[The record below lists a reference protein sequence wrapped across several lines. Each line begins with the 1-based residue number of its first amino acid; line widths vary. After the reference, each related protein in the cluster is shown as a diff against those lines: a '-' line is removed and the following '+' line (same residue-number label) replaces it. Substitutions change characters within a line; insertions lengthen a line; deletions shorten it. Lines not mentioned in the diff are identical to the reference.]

1 MISVYFQSILIAL
14 VQGVSEFIPV
24 SSSAHLLLI
33 SYLSKFNYTS
43 LEVDISLHLGSLLAI
58 LVYFWKDLI
67 NILDNKK
74 LLHLI
79 IFGSIPLIV
88 IGFIVNYF
96 DVIYLLRNLKLIA
109 WTTLIFG
116 IVLFFADKKIA
127 KNNIENNLNFKNIIV
142 IGLFQV
148 LALIPGVSR
157 SGIVITASR
166 MFGFKRVDSAKISF
180 FLSIPALFGASVLGA
195 GDILNKNIDFNF
207 IILISIFFSF
217 IFSFLTIKYL
227 LKYLEKFSLNI
238 FIYYRII
245 LSIILFLIVYS

>member
-245 LSIILFLIVYS
+245 LSIILFLILYG

>member
-142 IGLFQV
+142 IGIFQV
-148 LALIPGVSR
+148 LALVPGVSR

-245 LSIILFLIVYS
+245 LSITLFLIVYG

>member
-142 IGLFQV
+142 IGIFQV
-148 LALIPGVSR
+148 LALVPGVSR

-245 LSIILFLIVYS
+245 LSIILFLIVYG

>member
-245 LSIILFLIVYS
+245 LSIILFLIVYG

>member
-88 IGFIVNYF
+88 IGFIVSYF

-245 LSIILFLIVYS
+245 LSIILFLIVYG

>member
-1 MISVYFQSILIAL
+1 MISIYFQSILIAL

-245 LSIILFLIVYS
+245 LSITLFLIVYG

>member
-142 IGLFQV
+142 IGIFQV
-148 LALIPGVSR
+148 LALVPGVSR

-245 LSIILFLIVYS
+245 LSIILFLILYG

>member
-1 MISVYFQSILIAL
+1 MISIYFQSILIAL

-142 IGLFQV
+142 IGIFQV
-148 LALIPGVSR
+148 LALVPGVSR

-245 LSIILFLIVYS
+245 LSIILFLIVYG

>member
-1 MISVYFQSILIAL
+1 MISIYFQSILIAL

-142 IGLFQV
+142 IGIFQV
-148 LALIPGVSR
+148 LALVPGVSR

-245 LSIILFLIVYS
+245 LSIILFLILYG

>member
-1 MISVYFQSILIAL
+1 MISIYFQSILIAL

-142 IGLFQV
+142 IGIFQV
-148 LALIPGVSR
+148 LALVPGVSR

-245 LSIILFLIVYS
+245 LSIILFLILYS

>member
-79 IFGSIPLIV
+79 ILGSIPLIV

-96 DVIYLLRNLKLIA
+96 DVIYLLRNLKLVA

-245 LSIILFLIVYS
+245 LSIILFLIVYG